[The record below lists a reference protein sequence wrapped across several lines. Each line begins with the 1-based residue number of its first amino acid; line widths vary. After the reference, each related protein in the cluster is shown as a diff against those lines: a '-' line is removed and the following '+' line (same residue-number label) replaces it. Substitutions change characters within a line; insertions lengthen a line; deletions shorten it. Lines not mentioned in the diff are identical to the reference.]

1 MLGAWKL
8 LWTSSNPFVLCL
20 DDNVDVEPVENLT
33 QHKVLQ
39 SVIVREVDRSFELG
53 ALNDDF
59 NVETLVKNDGNG
71 DGTHDIDDIP
81 KGSKGD
87 ELDVLSRDEDEYT
100 SRPSSPQKY
109 FS

>member
-1 MLGAWKL
+1 MLG
-8 LWTSSNPFVLCL
+8 
-20 DDNVDVEPVENLT
+20 
-33 QHKVLQ
+33 
-39 SVIVREVDRSFELG
+39 EVDRSLELG

-87 ELDVLSRDEDEYT
+87 ELDVLSRDEDENT
-100 SRPSSPQKY
+100 
-109 FS
+109 F

>member
-1 MLGAWKL
+1 MLSAWKL

-33 QHKVLQ
+33 QDKALQ

-59 NVETLVKNDGNG
+59 NVETLVKDDGNG
-71 DGTHDIDDIP
+71 DGTHDIDNIHR
-81 KGSKGD
+81 GSEGD
-87 ELDVLSRDEDEYT
+87 ELDVLSGDQDEYT

>member
-87 ELDVLSRDEDEYT
+87 ELDVLSRDEDENT
-100 SRPSSPQKY
+100 
-109 FS
+109 F